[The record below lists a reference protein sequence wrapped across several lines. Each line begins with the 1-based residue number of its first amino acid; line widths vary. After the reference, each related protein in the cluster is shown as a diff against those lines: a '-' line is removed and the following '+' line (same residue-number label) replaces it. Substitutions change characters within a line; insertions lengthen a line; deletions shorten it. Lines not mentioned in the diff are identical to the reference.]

1 MHNTEHRT
9 LNTERGTR
17 NNKLFKM
24 ILDSLLNTGLYE
36 SIHPR
41 FKQAFDYLR
50 NTDLLTLPLGKV
62 ELDGSNLIVNVVEIT
77 GKKAE
82 TVRLET
88 HNLYIDIQ
96 VPVTASETMGWI
108 AASKLT
114 NVTDPY
120 DSEKDITFYADKASN
135 YLLVQPYEFAVFF
148 PEDGHQPGISDDQHK
163 KIIIKVL
170 K

>member
-1 MHNTEHRT
+1 
-9 LNTERGTR
+9 
-17 NNKLFKM
+17 M
-24 ILDSLLNTGLYE
+24 ILDTLQNAGLYE

-62 ELDGSNLIVNVVEIT
+62 ELDGKNLFANVVKTT
-77 GKKAE
+77 GKTAE
-82 TVRLET
+82 TAKLET

-96 VPVTASETMGWI
+96 VPVTAAETMGWI
-108 AASKLT
+108 AGNKLK
-114 NVTDPY
+114 NVTDSY
-120 DSEKDITFYADKASN
+120 NSEKDITFFADKATN
-135 YLLVQPYEFAVFF
+135 FINVQPSEFVVFF
-148 PEDGHQPGISDDQHK
+148 PEDGHQPEISDDQHK